1 MDIVL
6 SFDSSTSSAP
16 TAFDSAV
23 QAAATYL
30 DTLITNS
37 ITVHIDVGWNEV
49 GGNAL
54 PSGAVAE
61 GGPAMATLS
70 YSQVKTALYNARD
83 SVATDTAWANLPATD
98 PSGGK
103 GFSVATA
110 QEKAWGL
117 LSANLGKTDG
127 VVGFS
132 SAYSYD
138 FSTTGTVPS
147 GELDFNGVALHEL
160 THALGRVSSFGTTL
174 TTPSVLDLFRY
185 TGAGTLATSASQS
198 AYFSYDGGVTNLNDF
213 STSGD
218 LSDWAQ
224 SASADSF
231 DAYSATGQRN
241 VMTQADITEM
251 NVLGFAI
258 SNCFVTGTRIATP
271 EGERPIEALRP
282 GDRVCLADGGAA
294 EVRWVGRQSIAAR
307 FADPLH
313 SWPIRIRAGA
323 LAEGVPRRDLLLSP
337 GHAVR
342 LGAILANAAAL
353 VNASSIRRET
363 RVPERFTYWHIEL
376 DTHALLLAEGAAA
389 ESYLHDAAEF
399 RFDNP
404 GERPAGTGAELPYP
418 RCKSP
423 RQVPPAI
430 RAALAQRAAA
440 LAAMASAA

>member
-16 TAFDSAV
+16 SGFDAAV
-23 QAAATYL
+23 RAAASYL
-30 DTLITNS
+30 DTLIVNS

-49 GGNAL
+49 GGNPL
-54 PSGAVAE
+54 TSGAVAA

-70 YSQVKTALYNARD
+70 YSQVRTALYNARD
-83 SVATDTAWANLPATD
+83 SVATDTAWANLPASD
-98 PSGGK
+98 PSGGR
-103 GFSVATA
+103 GFSVSTA

-117 LSANLGKTDG
+117 ISANLGQTDG

-160 THALGRVSSFGTTL
+160 THALGRVSDFGTSL

-185 TGAGTLATSASQS
+185 TGAGTLATSASQT
-198 AYFSYDGGVTNLNDF
+198 AYFSYDGGVTNLDYY

-218 LSDWAQ
+218 PGDWAQ
-224 SASADSF
+224 SAGADSF
-231 DAYSATGQRN
+231 DAYSVTGQRN
-241 VMTQADITEM
+241 VMTQTDITEM
-251 NVLGFAI
+251 NVLGFAV
-258 SNCFVTGTRIATP
+258 SNCFATGTHITTL
-271 EGERPIEALRP
+271 EGERPVETLRP
-282 GDRVCLADGGAA
+282 GDHVCLADGGTA
-294 EVRWVGRQSIAAR
+294 EVRWVGRQTIAAR
-307 FADPLH
+307 FADPLRT
-313 SWPIRIRAGA
+313 WPVRIRAGA

-342 LGAILANAAAL
+342 IGAMLANAAAL
-353 VNASSIRRET
+353 VNGGSVRRET
-363 RVPERFTYWHIEL
+363 RVPGQFTYWHVEL
-376 DTHALLLAEGAAA
+376 DDHALLLAEGAAA

-399 RFDNP
+399 RFDNAA
-404 GERPAGTGAELPYP
+404 ERPAGAGTALPLP

-430 RAALAQRAAA
+430 RAALAQRET
-440 LAAMASAA
+440 AMASAA